1 MDSLPHTAARP
12 RSLLA
17 TCGGA
22 TRHLPAA
29 KPAFDPEVA
38 AGEAREACAGYLRAY
53 PHHPALTA
61 HLLADLV
68 RRITAQIRWLYREE
82 PAGEP
87 HCACWLAD
95 LHAWQAA
102 RRDIRRALAAQQAEA
117 AATAQDVADW
127 REAA

>member
-1 MDSLPHTAARP
+1 MDDVPQIAAQP
-12 RSLLA
+12 KA
-17 TCGGA
+17 IPGAHGGA

-29 KPAFDPEVA
+29 EPAFGLDVTAEVA
-38 AGEAREACAGYLRAY
+38 HEACAGFLRAY
-53 PHHPALTA
+53 PHCPALKA
-61 HLLADLV
+61 HLIAGLV

-87 HCACWLAD
+87 HRAHWLAD

-102 RRDIRRALAAQQAEA
+102 RRNIRRALAAQQAEVDA
-117 AATAQDVADW
+117 VAQNAGW